1 MSGEP
6 DRTLMAAGA
15 LSALAVLLHLGCI
28 VFGAPWYRALGAGEW
43 MAQAS
48 IAGHWYP
55 TVATL
60 VIASVLT
67 VWSLYAFSAAGV
79 LRRLPLLRTVMFL
92 VTAVYLLRG
101 LAAVPM
107 MSVFPGRSVS
117 FWLWSSGICLG
128 IGVVHLIG
136 LLQVWKRLGRSP

>member
-1 MSGEP
+1 
-6 DRTLMAAGA
+6 MAAGT
-15 LSALAVLLHLGCI
+15 LSALAALLHLGCI

-67 VWSLYAFSAAGV
+67 VWALYAFSAAGV

-107 MSVFPGRSVS
+107 MSVFAGRSVS

-136 LLQVWKRLGRSP
+136 LLQGWKRLGRSP